1 MKGRRAARPLGGRE
15 GEGGHHAPDRGP
27 GARTPRPALAAA
39 AAAAAAAA
47 REKLPPQV
55 PPRASPRRLP
65 AGPGSGLQPRG
76 AGSSGTGATRG
87 AGARAWAL
95 SSSRAARAGTPQ
107 PGKGPGRRVPT
118 PTPRAARPDSTRW
131 PLVTTA
137 RLLRE
142 RGSRCCAPGPA
153 APGKPSVLGPA
164 LGLSGFP
171 RVRGRA
177 HAVHSCL
184 FWKI

>member
-1 MKGRRAARPLGGRE
+1 MKERRAARPPGGRE

-39 AAAAAAAA
+39 AAAAA
-47 REKLPPQV
+47 REQLPPQV

-153 APGKPSVLGPA
+153 APGKPSVPGPA